1 MLLAPHAT
9 LGAAL
14 FATSNAHLVALPI
27 TTGIVH
33 YLWKFN
39 HFKKAT
45 MYLDMNKL
53 GKNENYLATFE
64 KIREILLTDERFELY
79 IEQRKFDEGGE
90 DRLRE
95 TTLIFQ
101 NPTFMPYAYKM
112 SGMTGKLDDERQRF
126 TFTCVF

>member
-101 NPTFMPYAYKM
+101 NSTFMPYAYKM